1 MTSYRALI
9 TATVIG
15 VMVAVAAGFVI
26 GSEEARVSEAAFES
40 EAADSLLAI
49 TGEMNASSDV
59 LDTLRRFVELDDAPP
74 TRTAFQAFAKRSRM
88 RVPALRDSG
97 YAARVA
103 GADRPRFEE
112 EARRDGAPGFSIREP
127 DASGASRPAP
137 PQEVYFPIFYPDPV
151 EIAPRVLGLNLTFEP
166 QRREAIARAIATG
179 RPAATPPLHIVTADG
194 PIGGFMSFLPV
205 YRPGGAPGTPSGLVY
220 GVFEIGPMVENVLKK
235 TLRSNEIDVLFFDP
249 AKHGEPIY
257 WHPAASRTADLPR
270 PTLAEAFALPHWTGT
285 LDMAGQSWGVLLMPQ
300 HVAGGLWSR
309 WSTLAATAVALLLTA
324 LVDIYLVVSRR
335 HTVALVRLTADLQA
349 TARSLTE
356 KSERLSYLAHHD
368 VLTGLPNRG
377 SLMARLESRLSD
389 PAVSCVAVAS
399 LDLDGFKAVN
409 DTYGHAAG
417 DALLVAVAARL
428 RSAAGEE
435 GFVARFGGDEF
446 VLLCEP
452 GPGGSAVDVLCRRAI
467 EALSAP
473 FDLLGIPMSV
483 GASIGVALAPADGTT
498 LQDFLKNADSALYR
512 AKAERRGSY
521 RLFDPRIDPFR
532 QPGAARWANRGRG
545 DGLTDV
551 A

>member
-9 TATVIG
+9 AATVIG
-15 VMVAVAAGFVI
+15 VFVAGAAGFVI
-26 GSEEARVSEAAFES
+26 GSEDARVSEAAFES

-49 TGEMNASSDV
+49 TGEMNATSDV

-74 TRTAFQAFAKRSRM
+74 TRTAFQAFARRSRM

-103 GADRPRFEE
+103 EADRPRFEE
-112 EARRDGAPGFSIREP
+112 EARRDGAPGFFIREP

-137 PQEVYFPIFYPDPV
+137 RQEVYFPILYPDPV

-166 QRREAIARAIATG
+166 QRREAIAQAIATG
-179 RPAATPPLHIVTADG
+179 RPAATPPLHIVTGKG

-205 YRPGGAPGTPSGLVY
+205 YRPGGIPGTPSGLVY
-220 GVFEIGPMVENVLKK
+220 GVFEIAPMVENVLKR
-235 TLRSNEIDVLFFDP
+235 TLRSNEVDVLFFDP

-270 PTLAEAFALPHWTGT
+270 PTLAEAFALPHWAGT
-285 LDMAGQSWGVLLMPQ
+285 LDMAGQSWGVVLMTE

-309 WSTLAATAVALLLTA
+309 WSTLTATAVGLLLTA
-324 LVDIYLVVSRR
+324 LVDVYLLISRR
-335 HTVALVRLTADLQA
+335 HTVDLLKLTADLQA

-377 SLMARLESRLSD
+377 SLIARLEGRLSD

-399 LDLDGFKAVN
+399 LDLDGFKAIN

-428 RSAAGEE
+428 RSAAGED

-452 GPGGSAVDVLCRRAI
+452 GAEGSAVDVLCRRAI
-467 EALSAP
+467 DALSAP
-473 FDLLGIPMSV
+473 FDLLGIAMSV

-498 LQDFLKNADSALYR
+498 LQELLKNADSALYR

-521 RLFDPRIDPFR
+521 RLFDRRIDPFR
-532 QPGAARWANRGRG
+532 HPGAARWADRGRE
-545 DGLTDV
+545 LTDV